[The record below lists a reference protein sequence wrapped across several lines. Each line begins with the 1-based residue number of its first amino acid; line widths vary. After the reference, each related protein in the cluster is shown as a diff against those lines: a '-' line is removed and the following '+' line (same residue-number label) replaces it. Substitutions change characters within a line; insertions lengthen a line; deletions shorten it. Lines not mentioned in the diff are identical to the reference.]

1 MAPKSARA
9 TSQRGRQTPRPG
21 SGRRGNSRATN
32 PPHSAARNSSLGS
45 WGSQLA
51 RFFAAAFSGVMIF
64 AAYQP
69 TGLWWAAPLG
79 MAIFFLAVHPRRA
92 IILAWLQGL
101 VIYTLLLPWVGEF
114 VGPSAWIALA
124 VIQSLYSLLFG
135 VGLKGILSARTRITS
150 RFPVQ
155 FFIIASWFV
164 AVEYV
169 RSNWPFGG
177 FPWGRLAW
185 GQVGGPLAF
194 LTTLGGPA
202 VVTFAIVFLGGLISV
217 LMGWLIRFIP
227 TRRSQPFSTSTA
239 GLPINNIRPS
249 WSAITVALFLLVGG
263 GMQLAHP
270 SSGSSVSSVDD
281 ASLVNVA
288 AIQGNVPRLGLDF
301 NSQRRAVLDNHAKAT
316 AQLAQ
321 GVSDNET
328 PQPDLVIWPENASD
342 VNPFTNAD
350 ARAVI
355 TDSQRNAKAPLLVGT
370 VSPQHNTMVVFD
382 ERGAGDRHIKKYLQ
396 PFGEY
401 MPFRDL
407 LRKVT
412 PLVDQ
417 AGDFQPGNDNGV
429 VTMKSQAGRKAGQS
443 IPVGVATC
451 YEVSFDG
458 AFRSA
463 VRGGAQ
469 LLTSPTNNA
478 TFGFTDMT
486 YQQLAMSRMRAIEYD
501 RAVVVAATSGVSA
514 IVEPN
519 GNVVTRSNIFTR
531 DVLQA
536 SVPLR
541 DTMTLSARVGPW
553 VEWVVA
559 GLGALAALALFIVA
573 RRNGSRAHNSDRQ

>member
-1 MAPKSARA
+1 MASTPVRRDMRSSQQTKRLATKPPRTKAR
-9 TSQRGRQTPRPG
+9 S
-21 SGRRGNSRATN
+21 
-32 PPHSAARNSSLGS
+32 SSLSS
-45 WGSQLA
+45 WGTQLL
-51 RFFAAAFSGVMIF
+51 RFIAAAFSGVMIF

-79 MAIFFLAVHPRRA
+79 MAVFFLAVNPQRSIA
-92 IILAWLQGL
+92 LAWIQGL
-101 VIYTLLLPWVGEF
+101 VTYALLLPWVGEF
-114 VGPSAWIALA
+114 VGASAWIALA

-135 VGLKGILSARTRITS
+135 VGLKGILSS
-150 RFPVQ
+150 RDRFTTKLPVR
-155 FFIIASWFV
+155 FFLISSWFV
-164 AVEYV
+164 AVEFV
-169 RSNWPFGG
+169 RSHWPFGG

-185 GQVGGPLAF
+185 GQVGGPMAF
-194 LTTLGGPA
+194 LITLGGPA
-202 VVTFAIVFLGGLISV
+202 VVTFAVVFLGGLVSV
-217 LMGWLIRFIP
+217 LVGWAIRFIP
-227 TRRSQPFSTSTA
+227 TRSRPITTFSANLATHTVRPLTA
-239 GLPINNIRPS
+239 
-249 WSAITVALFLLVGG
+249 AATVAVILLLGG
-263 GMQLAHP
+263 GLQLSHP
-270 SSGSSVSSVDD
+270 SSGSSVSSIDD

-316 AQLAQ
+316 AQLVESISEGEA
-321 GVSDNET
+321 
-328 PQPDLVIWPENASD
+328 PQPDVVIWPENASD
-342 VNPFTNAD
+342 VNPFTD
-350 ARAVI
+350 AHARSVI
-355 TDSQRNAKAPLLVGT
+355 TDAQHNAKAPILVGT
-370 VSPQHNTMVVFD
+370 VSPEHNTMVVFG
-382 ERGAGDRHIKKYLQ
+382 ENGPGDRHIKKYLQ

-401 MPFRDL
+401 MPFRDM
-407 LRKVT
+407 LRKIT

-417 AGDFQPGNDNGV
+417 AGNFQPGDDNGV
-429 VTMKSQAGRKAGQS
+429 VMMKSQAGRKAGTN

-478 TFGFTDMT
+478 TFGFTEMT

-501 RAVVVAATSGVSA
+501 RTVVVAATSGVSA

-541 DTMTLSARVGPW
+541 ETMTVSARVGPW

-559 GLGALAALALFIVA
+559 GFGALTALTLFIVA
-573 RRNGSRAHNSDRQ
+573 RRNGSRSHNSDRG